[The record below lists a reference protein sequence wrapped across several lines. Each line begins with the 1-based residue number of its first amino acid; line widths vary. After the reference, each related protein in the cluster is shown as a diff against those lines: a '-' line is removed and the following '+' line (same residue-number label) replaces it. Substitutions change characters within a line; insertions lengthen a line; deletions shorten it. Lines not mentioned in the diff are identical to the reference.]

1 MATKIFVNSK
11 EMEAYFDKIM
21 KEIVEAVS
29 QDLLK
34 DFLKH
39 LDSTIYAAP
48 KGEEY
53 QRLRENGG
61 FYSGWIIQDEQKK
74 EIGKY
79 VKSLAFKGNR
89 LALPTTSNNLAH
101 GGVTGGDQ
109 RGKMAW
115 ILNDLAANYDYSYN
129 GGAKYLTQESGNSIG
144 YWTSYLKNW
153 EKQVDKL
160 FNKELKKYGIQRG

>member
-1 MATKIFVNSK
+1 MATKLFISSK
-11 EMEAYFDKIM
+11 EMEDCFNKIM
-21 KEIVEAVS
+21 KEVVEAVS

-39 LDSTIYAAP
+39 LDETIYAAP
-48 KGEEY
+48 KGETY

-61 FYSGWIIQDEQKK
+61 FYSGWSIQDEQKT

-79 VKSLAFKGNR
+79 VKSLVFKGNK
-89 LALPTTSNNLAH
+89 LAVPTPNNYLAH

-115 ILNDLAANYDYSYN
+115 ILNDLAANYDYAYN
-129 GGAKYLTQESGNSIG
+129 EGAKYLTKNSGNSIG
-144 YWTSYLKNW
+144 YWTSYLKKW
-153 EKQVDKL
+153 EKNVDKL
-160 FNKELKKYGIQRG
+160 FDKHLKKYGIQRG